1 MANIT
6 ITVQSFLNASI
17 THSITIDN
25 AQTVAQ
31 LKTAVNGVEGTPTAL
46 MNLYLNGTLLVDA
59 TTLAASG
66 LITGSYVKTSNNLT
80 ESGLWTKEQR
90 QDYKL
95 QLAALKRT
103 LNGNARDTYD
113 ITQLPDTYNGNV
125 SGVDDNANTGG
136 LVVGRPWV

>member
-46 MNLYLNGTLLVDA
+46 MNLYLNGTLLVNA

-80 ESGLWTKEQR
+80 ESGLWTKQQR

-125 SGVDDNANTGG
+125 SGADDNANVGG
-136 LVVGRPWV
+136 RVVGRPWV

>member
-6 ITVQSFLNASI
+6 ISVQSFLNASI
-17 THSITIDN
+17 NRSITIADTS
-25 AQTVAQ
+25 TVAQ
-31 LKTAVNGVEGTPTAL
+31 LKTAVNGAEGTPTAI
-46 MNLYLNGTLLVDA
+46 MDLYFGATKLVNGN
-59 TTLAASG
+59 TLASYS
-66 LITGSYVKTSNNLT
+66 ITSGSYIKTSNNLT

-103 LNGNARDTYD
+103 LNSNPRDTYD

-125 SGVDDNANTGG
+125 SGADDNANVGG